1 MILTTPSGPL
11 RSDFSEVFSNDDGL
25 VVISIIN
32 DSGGAEGTVTSNNIE
47 VIFENNLDNEHPA
60 PLLQLR
66 VEEDED
72 GFFWTPR

>member
-1 MILTTPSGPL
+1 MIFTTPSEPL
-11 RSDFSEVFSNDDGL
+11 RSDFSEVVSNDDGL

-47 VIFENNLDNEHPA
+47 VKFDKNLYDEQPA

-72 GFFWTPR
+72 SFFWAPR

>member
-11 RSDFSEVFSNDDGL
+11 RSDFSEVVSNDDGL

-32 DSGGAEGTVTSNNIE
+32 DSGEAEGTVTSNNIE
-47 VIFENNLDNEHPA
+47 VKFENILYDEHPA

-72 GFFWTPR
+72 GFFWAPG